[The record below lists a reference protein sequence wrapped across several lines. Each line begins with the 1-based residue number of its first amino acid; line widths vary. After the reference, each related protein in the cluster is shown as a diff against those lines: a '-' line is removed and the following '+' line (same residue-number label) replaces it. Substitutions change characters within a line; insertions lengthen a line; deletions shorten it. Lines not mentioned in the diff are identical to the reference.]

1 MSGSFAAGLP
11 NPALET
17 CEVKYMNKNVFGP
30 SRPLVRLA
38 ATVLVASLVAG
49 CASEFGS
56 PGPIAVSS
64 AAGGSRAATMV
75 GPGYA
80 DLAPVR
86 RALTGILSTEVDADA
101 AVRIALLAS
110 PALHRIYF
118 DLRLSGDDIA
128 NAATASL
135 QAAETVEVQFA
146 TAVIGSSRRSATEVD
161 SLKFEQAKLE
171 MAGEVVRLALD
182 VRRAHAAAV
191 AARQVANLTDD
202 LKTASE
208 ASAELGR
215 RMARVG
221 NWPRLNEYRESAAL
235 GTVSVQTAR
244 ARLAETAARERLTR
258 LLGLW
263 GADAQYRLPEALAQL
278 PARLEPI
285 ADPEIVAANGRFD
298 IRAMVFDIAA
308 ETREFE
314 LDDYEAGE
322 LRAGTGFYDL
332 PRAWALGADGS
343 AGTISVPLFDLRN
356 QASHGKS
363 VRFMGL
369 LTRASQAA
377 ISARAD
383 AREAFMAQRTAYDI
397 ARHYSTHMLPL
408 QVRIMDESVQRYNGM
423 LTGVFDLLADARQKT
438 AVEIA
443 AVEALR
449 DYWIATANLGNAL
462 LAGGYSGGSVAA
474 GSASAAPEVAPAGH

>member
-1 MSGSFAAGLP
+1 MSVSSVAVRH
-11 NPALET
+11 NPVLEQR
-17 CEVKYMNKNVFGP
+17 EVNLMKKNVAQ
-30 SRPLVRLA
+30 SLRTRARLSAVALA
-38 ATVLVASLVAG
+38 ASLLAG
-49 CASEFGS
+49 CATEFGDS
-56 PGPIAVSS
+56 ASLAAS
-64 AAGGSRAATMV
+64 AASGGSRNAAMA

-86 RALTGILSTEVDADA
+86 RALSGILSQEVDADA

-118 DLRLSGDDIA
+118 DLRLSGDEIA
-128 NAATASL
+128 SVATDATTS
-135 QAAETVEVQFA
+135 QESVEARFA
-146 TAVIGSSRRSATEVD
+146 TSVIGSSRRSATEVD
-161 SLKFEQAKLE
+161 ALKFEQAKLE
-171 MAGEVVRLALD
+171 MAGEVVRLGLD
-182 VRRAHAAAV
+182 VRRAHTSAV
-191 AARQVANLTDD
+191 AARQIANLTDD

-263 GADAQYRLPEALAQL
+263 GADAQYRLPETLTS
-278 PARLEPI
+278 PPSRLDPI
-285 ADPEIVAANGRFD
+285 TDPEGTAASGRFD
-298 IRAMVFDIAA
+298 LRAMVFDIAA

-314 LDDYEAGE
+314 LDGYESGE
-322 LRAGTGFYDL
+322 LRAGTGFYNL
-332 PRAWALGADGS
+332 PGVRALGAEAP
-343 AGTISVPLFDLRN
+343 AGTIKVPVFNLQN

-363 VRFMGL
+363 QRFMSL

-383 AREAFMAQRTAYDI
+383 AREAYMTQRTAFDV
-397 ARHYSTHMLPL
+397 ARHYVTHMLPL
-408 QVRIMDESVQRYNGM
+408 QARIMDESVQRYNGM

-462 LAGGYSGGSVAA
+462 LAGGYAGGATAA
-474 GSASAAPEVAPAGH
+474 SSAAASEAAPAGH

>member
-1 MSGSFAAGLP
+1 MINIDLRLIRTGVRLSTAVIAASLLAACATEFSGSAPVAA
-11 NPALET
+11 
-17 CEVKYMNKNVFGP
+17 
-30 SRPLVRLA
+30 S
-38 ATVLVASLVAG
+38 AST
-49 CASEFGS
+49 
-56 PGPIAVSS
+56 
-64 AAGGSRAATMV
+64 GGSRIADVAA
-75 GPGYA
+75 PGYA
-80 DLAPVR
+80 DLTSVR
-86 RALTGILSTEVDADA
+86 RVLDELLSRNIDADA

-110 PALHRIYF
+110 PAMHRIYF
-118 DLRLSGDDIA
+118 DLRLAGDDIA
-128 NAATASL
+128 RAAMAAAPPSESVEHWFASS
-135 QAAETVEVQFA
+135 A
-146 TAVIGSSRRSATEVD
+146 IGSRRRSASETET
-161 SLKFEQAKLE
+161 LKFEQAKLE
-171 MAGEVVRLALD
+171 MAGEIVRLGLE

-221 NWPRLNEYRESAAL
+221 NWPRLNEYRESAAF
-235 GTVSVQTAR
+235 GTVSVQAAR

-263 GADAQYRLPEALAQL
+263 GADAQYRLPDALAPL
-278 PARLEPI
+278 PAQLAPI
-285 ADPEIVAANGRFD
+285 ADPETIAANGRLD

-314 LDDYEAGE
+314 LDSDAST
-322 LRAGTGFYDL
+322 LRASAGFYEL
-332 PRAWALGADGS
+332 PRARALGQADT
-343 AGTISVPLFDLRN
+343 AGTISVPVFDLRI
-356 QASHGKS
+356 QSTLGASA
-363 VRFMGL
+363 RFMGL

-383 AREAFMAQRTAYDI
+383 ARVAYMAQRTAYEV
-397 ARHYSTHMLPL
+397 ASHYASHMLPL

-423 LTGVFDLLADARQKT
+423 LIGVFDLLADARQKT

-443 AVEALR
+443 SVEALR

-462 LAGGYSGGSVAA
+462 LAGGYAGGAVAA
-474 GSASAAPEVAPAGH
+474 GSAAAPEAAPAGH